1 MLEIETAIMALGP
14 EAQRRVIDWVRS
26 RWVDSNGHANGDV
39 TAGQVEPQ
47 FAIRG
52 TPLTSPWP
60 HEQAAKASSF
70 REGVL
75 GGGIGGED
83 VEQLI
88 SAYDEAESLSVV
100 FETGPSAQTTS
111 LFRKL
116 AGDVE
121 HRQRMRPFPQ
131 HPTPWWLATAWMLSK
146 LKDAELER
154 AIQNLSFKEGYK
166 AAKEYLPRHWYG
178 PEWWGGEEQWN
189 RAKAIVLG
197 DVITSKVDEG
207 IFQAQPGE
215 EEGVFF
221 APGAMPNEDAI
232 VAALEAHPEKA
243 QAVEAAVRAGDY
255 QAALDLLGIAKAL
268 ADARSGI
275 DPALW
280 NTTFRTGPFDA
291 FADQFQDAPGGV
303 LSGGAAL
310 DVADAMLD
318 EADWAGKLLT
328 DLRSSM
334 PGVHENALKLLR
346 APGALERLESLGVS
360 RETVKEASRYA
371 WEDLLKAVEDK

>member
-75 GGGIGGED
+75 AGGIGGED
-83 VEQLI
+83 VDQLI

-121 HRQRMRPFPQ
+121 YRQRMRPFPQ

-154 AIQNLSFKEGYK
+154 AIQNLSFNEGYK
-166 AAKEYLPRHWYG
+166 AAKEHLPRHWYG
-178 PEWWGGEEQWN
+178 PEWWGGEEQWS

-197 DVITSKVDEG
+197 NTSKDDEG
-207 IFQAQPGE
+207 IFPA
-215 EEGVFF
+215 
-221 APGAMPNEDAI
+221 APGDEESI
-232 VAALEAHPEKA
+232 
-243 QAVEAAVRAGDY
+243 
-255 QAALDLLGIAKAL
+255 ALDVAEVVAGV
-268 ADARSGI
+268 RHHGI
-275 DPALW
+275 DPAALW
-280 NTTFRTGPFDA
+280 NTTFREQA
-291 FADQFQDAPGGV
+291 DAPV
-303 LSGGAAL
+303 DEAS
-310 DVADAMLD
+310 AMLD
-318 EADWAGKLLT
+318 EAEWAADMLGR
-328 DLRSSM
+328 LRSSNPVTLLCALQEIKR
-334 PGVHENALKLLR
+334 PGVE
-346 APGALERLESLGVS
+346 ERLRNITSP
-360 RETVKEASRYA
+360 ETVNKAYA
-371 WEDLLKAVEDK
+371 DAVRHYPDGKADKARAVDPEDSST